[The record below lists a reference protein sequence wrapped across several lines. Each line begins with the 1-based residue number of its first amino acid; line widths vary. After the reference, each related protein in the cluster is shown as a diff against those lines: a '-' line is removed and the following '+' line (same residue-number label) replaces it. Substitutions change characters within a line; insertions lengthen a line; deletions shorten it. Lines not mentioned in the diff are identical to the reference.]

1 MDWLGEAKAVLS
13 SRAFATAAGAVVGG
27 VLGGVATGGAGVVPG
42 AVAGASAGG
51 ALHGAMSHA
60 DEPPAPVEPVASQ
73 GPALKVATLEN
84 GSLLLFQGDAFVI
97 ESQPVDSARIV
108 GDVPR
113 ISVGKRSFE
122 PKWQKV

>member
-51 ALHGAMSHA
+51 ALHGALAPSE
-60 DEPPAPVEPVASQ
+60 EPSAPTEAVPS

-97 ESQPVDSARIV
+97 ERQPVDSARIV

-113 ISVGKRSFE
+113 ITVGKRSFE